1 MPPIVFNNPLQ
12 RALMARSAN
21 NSRVAFSP
29 LAYNPKQHAYM
40 PSSSVGPT
48 RNKSRRNLFKPNS
61 RGQLTRTLPYI
72 PKQLTFSNGS
82 RPGNTINPNLPK
94 SVISGTSNKTR
105 GASVVLPTSVA
116 NTYSKENYN
125 RKSSFAG
132 GKSKTRKN
140 KNYWGYHLTV
150 DASNCNPEA
159 LRSKKIITDFVKTL
173 VSDIDMVAYGA
184 PRIVMFGEGNKKGY
198 TLIQLIE
205 TSNIS
210 AHFVEETNDIYFDI
224 FSCKSFDPKIAIK
237 VIDDYFQPKKTK
249 VRFIKRQA

>member
-173 VSDIDMVAYGA
+173 VSDIDMVAYG
-184 PRIVMFGEGNKKGY
+184 PPTIVMFGEGNKKGY